1 MNVKALNHY
10 QSRLKKLRSE
20 AESSLDANQADSAA
34 LKKINQQKINASD
47 LLLCELQVHQVELEM
62 QNKQL
67 IQANLTEEILRN
79 RYTDLYDFAPI
90 AYFTINPDGI
100 TTELNLKASS
110 MFGID
115 RNNPIQ
121 RRFARFIADQD
132 KDRWHQIFMRLKKQ
146 ATGSEISV
154 CLILKRTDDS
164 SFYGQLNCRRAKDE
178 DSLGILH
185 VTVADI
191 SEIKKA
197 EADLRIAATAFESQE
212 GIFITD
218 PNTVI
223 LKINRSFT
231 RITGYTEEDIVGK
244 TPRILHSDVQDTSF
258 YKHMWNSINT
268 KGSWQGE
275 IFNKRKNGDTY
286 FELLSITAIYDKNN
300 VLQNYVGS
308 LIDISSQKAAAE
320 QIEKLA
326 FYDQLTGM
334 PNRRLLLDRLKHA
347 LASSSRSGK
356 NCALMFIDVD
366 NFKSLNDTQGHDMGD
381 LLLKKMAERLTNCV
395 REGDTVSRIGGD
407 EFVVMLEN
415 LSNNLELAT
424 NQTQTIAEKM
434 LVVLSEHYLLAS
446 HEFRCTSSIGIILFS
461 GHNASVDD
469 LLKRV
474 DIAMYQAKHSG
485 RNRLCFFDK
494 IMQSRL
500 ETRVKLEQDLRL
512 GMSQNQFLPYYQ
524 KQVSHDGS
532 TIGAELLIRWL
543 HPQDGIIAP
552 MQFIPLAEE
561 SGMILQMGQY
571 MLEIA
576 CKQLEIWK
584 NSPVNKSLSI
594 AVNVSSRQFY
604 QPDFVNTL
612 VALINKYAINPNKLD
627 LELTE
632 TVVLD
637 NIDDA
642 MTKMR
647 ALNQLGIKFSIDDFG
662 TGYSS
667 LAYLTQLPLSFL
679 KIDQSFVRNIG
690 VKAHDGVII
699 QTILAMAKSLGM
711 TVIAEGVETEAQRDF
726 LAINGCKLY
735 QGFLFGKPVPL
746 IEFEQSLLAN

>member
-1 MNVKALNHY
+1 M
-10 QSRLKKLRSE
+10 
-20 AESSLDANQADSAA
+20 
-34 LKKINQQKINASD
+34 
-47 LLLCELQVHQVELEM
+47 
-62 QNKQL
+62 
-67 IQANLTEEILRN
+67 
-79 RYTDLYDFAPI
+79 
-90 AYFTINPDGI
+90 
-100 TTELNLKASS
+100 
-110 MFGID
+110 
-115 RNNPIQ
+115 
-121 RRFARFIADQD
+121 
-132 KDRWHQIFMRLKKQ
+132 
-146 ATGSEISV
+146 
-154 CLILKRTDDS
+154 
-164 SFYGQLNCRRAKDE
+164 
-178 DSLGILH
+178 
-185 VTVADI
+185 
-191 SEIKKA
+191 
-197 EADLRIAATAFESQE
+197 
-212 GIFITD
+212 
-218 PNTVI
+218 
-223 LKINRSFT
+223 
-231 RITGYTEEDIVGK
+231 
-244 TPRILHSDVQDTSF
+244 
-258 YKHMWNSINT
+258 
-268 KGSWQGE
+268 
-275 IFNKRKNGDTY
+275 
-286 FELLSITAIYDKNN
+286 
-300 VLQNYVGS
+300 
-308 LIDISSQKAAAE
+308 
-320 QIEKLA
+320 LA
-326 FYDQLTGM
+326 
-334 PNRRLLLDRLKHA
+334 
-347 LASSSRSGK
+347 
-356 NCALMFIDVD
+356 
-366 NFKSLNDTQGHDMGD
+366 
-381 LLLKKMAERLTNCV
+381 
-395 REGDTVSRIGGD
+395 
-407 EFVVMLEN
+407 
-415 LSNNLELAT
+415 
-424 NQTQTIAEKM
+424 
-434 LVVLSEHYLLAS
+434 VLSEHYLLAS

-576 CKQLEIWK
+576 CKQLEVWK
-584 NSPVNKSLSI
+584 NSPVKKSLSI

-612 VALINKYAINPNKLD
+612 VALINKYSIDPNKLD

-690 VKAHDGVII
+690 VKANDGVII

-711 TVIAEGVETEAQRDF
+711 TVIAEGVETQAQRDF

-746 IEFEQSLLAN
+746 MEFEQSLSTA